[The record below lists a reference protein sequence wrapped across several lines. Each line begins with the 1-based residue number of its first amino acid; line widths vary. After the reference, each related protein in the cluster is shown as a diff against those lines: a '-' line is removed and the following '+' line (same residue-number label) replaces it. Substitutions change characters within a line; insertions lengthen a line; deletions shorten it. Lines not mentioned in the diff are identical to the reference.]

1 MKKMEVLRMAI
12 DSGITEV
19 ISLSPRRTEAL
30 MEFATMV
37 ATATRSEL
45 QEQLRATKDA
55 SWQGLTE
62 EDFQSEMFSITSLGV
77 ADEESIKSICRD
89 AERRLREKNGVSP

>member
-45 QEQLRATKDA
+45 QEQLRAKDA